1 MYVDETLSFSF
12 SSMSN
17 FKHSDQE
24 LIGCSLSNSSFVTF
38 ASTSKDCC
46 FVIIFLWLQIPWW
59 TAAEACGGL
68 QKWLPYIIGYRIS
81 AFCSSVEGFIEANSR
96 KPRREREEGVKL
108 ICIQNNKYKTSI
120 NTCHWFMQ
128 CTVCTRYILPS
139 ERTPCCADLIRPV
152 RLEKTPVSSTVLQRD

>member
-1 MYVDETLSFSF
+1 MYVDETLSFSS

-96 KPRREREEGVKL
+96 KPRREREKSVWSWYV
-108 ICIQNNKYKTSI
+108 YKTTSI
-120 NTCHWFMQ
+120 KLALTLVTDLCSARCVHAISCHQ
-128 CTVCTRYILPS
+128 K
-139 ERTPCCADLIRPV
+139 EHHA
-152 RLEKTPVSSTVLQRD
+152 VLT